1 MDKETIA
8 LVEDV
13 RKALVAHAKTQT
25 SNSAKKKTRKITSQ
39 VIWEPGP
46 YLDELDNILST
57 AKTETEAVNR
67 VRSLVRSSEEA
78 ALNQMTLLPDD
89 TGHHKV
95 QSRTGGDDLTELP
108 YNRTGPIIKRL
119 SDKHQMTFGNTTGPK
134 GNLTAELSLSNAA
147 HKFDNKATGLEKE
160 SGIGKAIP
168 KDKVAHNKG
177 TAKYANMKGV
187 DLTNDQAIFTDLDTK
202 VTEQVKQANIA
213 IESDAPRQ
221 KAIRDLTGDP
231 LTYGIDANPADVAKT
246 KQSLLTV
253 DLQKVKQSYLTL
265 TGGKASFS
273 AFIPWFDYLEP
284 LDQIFGGQVES
295 TIDKGINVVKQAVGQ
310 KPNPVGHTVV
320 KDPITNFGH
329 GVARRIW
336 DVGNMLSNQTNPYP
350 AEIK

>member
-13 RKALVAHAKTQT
+13 RKSLVAHAKTQT
-25 SNSAKKKTRKITSQ
+25 SASAKKKTRKITSQ

-57 AKTETEAVNR
+57 AKTKTEAVDR

-78 ALNQMTLLPDD
+78 ALDSMTLLPDD

-119 SDKHQMTFGNTTGPK
+119 SDKHKMTFGNTTGPT

-147 HKFDNKATGLEKE
+147 HKFDDRSTGLERE
-160 SGIGKAIP
+160 SGIGKVIP

-177 TAKYANMKGV
+177 TAAYANMKGV
-187 DLTNDQAIFTDLDTK
+187 DLTNDQAVYTALDNK
-202 VTEQVKQANIA
+202 VTEQVNQANIA

-231 LTYGIDANPADVAKT
+231 LTYGKDANPADVAKT

-253 DLQKVKQSYLTL
+253 DPKKIKQSYLKL
-265 TGGKASFS
+265 TNGGVSFNS
-273 AFIPWFDYLEP
+273 VIPWFDYLEP
-284 LDQIFGGQVES
+284 LDQMTGGHIES
-295 TIDKGINVVKQAVGQ
+295 TIDKGVNVVRQSLGF
-310 KPNPVGHTVV
+310 KPNPVGHTPV
-320 KDPITNFGH
+320 KDPITSFGN

>member
-13 RKALVAHAKTQT
+13 RKSLVAHAKTQT
-25 SNSAKKKTRKITSQ
+25 SDSAKKKTRKITSQ

-57 AKTETEAVNR
+57 AKTKAEATAR
-67 VRSLVRSSEEA
+67 IRTLVRSSEEA
-78 ALNQMTLLPDD
+78 ALNEMTLLPDD

-95 QSRTGGDDLTELP
+95 QSRTGGDDLTEIP
-108 YNRTGPIIKRL
+108 YKRSGPIIKRL

-134 GNLTAELSLSNAA
+134 GNLTAQLSLSNAT
-147 HKFDNKATGLEKE
+147 HKFDDRATGLERE

-177 TAKYANMKGV
+177 TAAYANMKGV
-187 DLTNDQAIFTDLDTK
+187 DLTDDQAIYNSLDGK
-202 VTEQVKQANIA
+202 VTEQVKQANVA

-221 KAIRDLTGDP
+221 RAIRDLTGDP
-231 LTYGIDANPADVAKT
+231 LTYGIDADPADVAKT

-253 DLQKVKQSYLTL
+253 DQKKVKQSYLTL

-284 LDQIFGGQVES
+284 LDQLTGGHIES
-295 TIDKGINVVKQAVGQ
+295 TIDKGVNMVRQAVGQ

-320 KDPITNFGH
+320 KDPITNFGN

>member
-13 RKALVAHAKTQT
+13 RKSLVAHAKTQT
-25 SNSAKKKTRKITSQ
+25 SASAKKKTRKITSQ

-57 AKTETEAVNR
+57 AKTKAEAVDR

-78 ALNQMTLLPDD
+78 ALDSMTLLPDD

-108 YNRTGPIIKRL
+108 YKRTGPIIKRL
-119 SDKHQMTFGNTTGPK
+119 SDKHQMTFGNTTGSK

-147 HKFDNKATGLEKE
+147 HKFDDRSTGLERE
-160 SGIGKAIP
+160 SGIGKVIP

-177 TAKYANMKGV
+177 TAAYANMKGV
-187 DLTNDQAIFTDLDTK
+187 DLTNDQAVFTALDNK
-202 VTEQVKQANIA
+202 VTEQVNQANIA

-253 DLQKVKQSYLTL
+253 DLKKVEQSYLKL
-265 TGGKASFS
+265 TNGGVSFNS
-273 AFIPWFDYLEP
+273 VIPWFDYLEP
-284 LDQIFGGQVES
+284 LDQLTGGHVES
-295 TIDKGINVVKQAVGQ
+295 TIDKGVNMVKETLGF
-310 KPNPVGHTVV
+310 KPNPVGHHEV
-320 KDPITNFGH
+320 KDPITNFGN

-336 DVGNMLSNQTNPYP
+336 DLGNMLSNQTNPYP
-350 AEIK
+350 ADIK